1 MEYLSKE
8 EAFSKINE
16 MGDEEL
22 IELLNQLDL
31 PYDIIDGKLINRE
44 MIIHNL
50 TGINPSPNVRI
61 TYTWKGEKSEQKITS
76 TSGGCQ
82 TCGS

>member
-1 MEYLSKE
+1 MEFLSKE

-16 MGDEEL
+16 MTDEEL

-31 PYDIIDGKLINRE
+31 PYDIINGNLTNRE
-44 MIIHNL
+44 MIIQML
-50 TGINPSPNVRI
+50 TGVNPTPNVRV
-61 TYTWKGEKSEQKITS
+61 TYTWKGEKQEQKITA
-76 TSGGCQ
+76 TTGGCA